1 MVAEALGDGVVQ
13 LGLVLLHRE
22 QVVRSAV
29 PAVPADLSL
38 AEDSVDQLR
47 LTAAWADGI
56 GIAGL
61 SNVALFGRLRTML
74 LWLERIAAHR
84 LVTAAPSARDHG
96 RLWRIHATFELTDE
110 TGAEHKKRETGQPAG
125 RTGHEPELRLAGI
138 RMQVCAAGFIPAAA
152 IPFRLCPSRRTGA
165 RARAGR
171 SGRRRSRS

>member
-29 PAVPADLSL
+29 PAVPAAPAVPADLSL
-38 AEDSVDQLR
+38 AEDGVDQLR

-110 TGAEHKKRETGQPAG
+110 TGAEHKKRRNRPAG
-125 RTGHEPELRLAGI
+125 RPHRP
-138 RMQVCAAGFIPAAA
+138 
-152 IPFRLCPSRRTGA
+152 
-165 RARAGR
+165 
-171 SGRRRSRS
+171 